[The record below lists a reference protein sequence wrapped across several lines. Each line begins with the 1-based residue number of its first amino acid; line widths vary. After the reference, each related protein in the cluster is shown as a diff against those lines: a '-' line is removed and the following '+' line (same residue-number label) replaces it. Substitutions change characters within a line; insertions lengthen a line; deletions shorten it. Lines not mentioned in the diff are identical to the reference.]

1 MLTRQTRFLVAYH
14 VVVDG
19 LLGMAAFVLSY
30 AVRFEAGLI
39 AAPKGYPPFEQ
50 YLVLMPFIGL
60 LVPLAFN
67 LPGAYRLR
75 RDRTR
80 VDDFFS
86 VLVGSVLVVI
96 AGLLG
101 TLYFEVY
108 FATDAARAQ
117 GTYEVSQIV
126 WMIFL
131 IVNVSLTYASRE
143 GVRTLMQRRFRA
155 GIGLK
160 RVLLAGTGDLARHVA
175 DRLLEHAEFGYQ
187 IVGFVDD
194 NGTEDS
200 LGYRGLPLLGSL
212 DDVEEVV
219 RHERIDQLYVALPL
233 EDHVKML
240 SLIEVASREC
250 IDVKVIPD
258 LLQFIALRA
267 RLEELDGVP
276 IININDVPL
285 QGFNGAVKR
294 AIDIGVSMVA
304 IAGLAI
310 PFAAIAAAIRL
321 NSPGSVFYRQKR
333 MGLDRRPFMVLKFR
347 SMYEDAERETGPVW
361 TRENDPRRTAVGM
374 FLRRFSLDELPQLWN
389 VLRGE
394 MSLVG
399 PRPERPFFV
408 EQFKEKVPQY
418 MLRHK
423 VKSGLTG
430 WAQVNGWRGDTSIE
444 KRIEYDL
451 YYIENWSVSLDFKI
465 LWLTVV
471 RVFFHKHA
479 Y

>member
-1 MLTRQTRFLVAYH
+1 MLTRHTRFLAVGH
-14 VVVDG
+14 VVSDS
-19 LLGMAAFVLSY
+19 LLGMVAFALAY
-30 AVRFEAGLI
+30 AIRFETGLI
-39 AAPKGYPPFEQ
+39 AAPKGQPPFEQ
-50 YLVLMPFIGL
+50 YLVLIPFIGL

-96 AGLLG
+96 VGLLG

-108 FATDAARAQ
+108 YAPEAARAQ

-126 WMIFL
+126 WAIFL
-131 IVNVSLTYASRE
+131 LTNVTFAYASRE
-143 GVRTLMQRRFRA
+143 AVRTVMQRRFRA

-175 DRLLEHAEFGYQ
+175 DRLLQHAEFGYK

-194 NGTEDS
+194 NGAEDS
-200 LGYRGLPLLGSL
+200 LGYRGLPLLGSF
-212 DDVEEVV
+212 DDVEEVIQ
-219 RHERIDQLYVALPL
+219 HERIDQLYVALPL

-240 SLIEVASREC
+240 SLIEVANREC

-294 AIDIGVSMVA
+294 AIDIGVSVA
-304 IAGLAI
+304 ALSGLAI

-321 NSPGSVFYRQKR
+321 NSPGSVLYRQER
-333 MGLDRRPFMVLKFR
+333 MGLDRRPFLVLKFR

-361 TRENDPRRTAVGM
+361 TREDDPRRTPVGR
-374 FLRRFSLDELPQLWN
+374 FLRRFSLDELPQFWN

-408 EQFKEKVPQY
+408 DQFKAKVPQY

-430 WAQVNGWRGDTSIE
+430 WAQVNGWRGNTSIE

-471 RVFFHKHA
+471 RVFFHRHA

>member
-1 MLTRQTRFLVAYH
+1 M
-14 VVVDG
+14 
-19 LLGMAAFVLSY
+19 
-30 AVRFEAGLI
+30 
-39 AAPKGYPPFEQ
+39 
-50 YLVLMPFIGL
+50 
-60 LVPLAFN
+60 
-67 LPGAYRLR
+67 
-75 RDRTR
+75 
-80 VDDFFS
+80 
-86 VLVGSVLVVI
+86 
-96 AGLLG
+96 
-101 TLYFEVY
+101 
-108 FATDAARAQ
+108 
-117 GTYEVSQIV
+117 
-126 WMIFL
+126 
-131 IVNVSLTYASRE
+131 
-143 GVRTLMQRRFRA
+143 
-155 GIGLK
+155 
-160 RVLLAGTGDLARHVA
+160 
-175 DRLLEHAEFGYQ
+175 
-187 IVGFVDD
+187 
-194 NGTEDS
+194 
-200 LGYRGLPLLGSL
+200 GYRGLPLLGSL
-212 DDVEEVV
+212 DDLEEVV

-267 RLEELDGVP
+267 RLEDLDGVP

-294 AIDIGVSMVA
+294 AIDIGVSIVA

-321 NSPGSVFYRQKR
+321 NSPGSVFYRQER

-347 SMYEDAERETGPVW
+347 SMYEDAERDTGPVW
-361 TRENDPRRTAVGM
+361 TRENDPRRTAVGT

-451 YYIENWSVSLDFKI
+451 YYIGNWSVSLDFKI

-471 RVFFHKHA
+471 RVLFHKNA

>member
-1 MLTRQTRFLVAYH
+1 MLTRQTRLLVGYH

-19 LLGMAAFVLSY
+19 LLGMVAFALSY
-30 AVRFEAGLI
+30 ALRFEADLI
-39 AAPKGYPPFEQ
+39 AAPKGQPPFEQ

-80 VDDFFS
+80 VDDCFS

-96 AGLLG
+96 VGLLG

-108 FATDAARAQ
+108 YAADTARAQ

-143 GVRTLMQRRFRA
+143 VVRTFMQRRFRA

-175 DRLLEHAEFGYQ
+175 DRLLEHVEFGYQ

-212 DDVEEVV
+212 DDLEQVV
-219 RHERIDQLYVALPL
+219 RHEQIDQLYVALPL

-276 IININDVPL
+276 VININDVPL

-294 AIDIGVSMVA
+294 AIDIGVSVVA
-304 IAGLAI
+304 LAGLAV
-310 PFAAIAAAIRL
+310 PFAAIAAAIWL
-321 NSPGSVFYRQKR
+321 NSPGSIFYRQER
-333 MGLDRRPFMVLKFR
+333 IGLDRRPFMVLKFR
-347 SMYEDAERETGPVW
+347 SMFEDAERETGPVW
-361 TRENDPRRTAVGM
+361 TRENDPRRTAVGTV
-374 FLRRFSLDELPQLWN
+374 LRRFSLDELPQLWN
-389 VLRGE
+389 VLWGE

-451 YYIENWSVSLDFKI
+451 YYIGNWSVSLDFKI

>member
-1 MLTRQTRFLVAYH
+1 MLTRQTRLLVGYH
-14 VVVDG
+14 VAVDG
-19 LLGMAAFVLSY
+19 LLGMVAFALSY
-30 AVRFEAGLI
+30 ALRFEAGLI
-39 AAPKGYPPFEQ
+39 AAPKGQPPFEQ

-96 AGLLG
+96 VGLLG

-108 FATDAARAQ
+108 YAADAARAQ
-117 GTYEVSQIV
+117 GTYEVSQIA

-143 GVRTLMQRRFRA
+143 VVRTFMQRRFRA

-200 LGYRGLPLLGSL
+200 MGYRGLPLLGSL
-212 DDVEEVV
+212 DDLEQVV

-304 IAGLAI
+304 LAGLAI

-321 NSPGSVFYRQKR
+321 NSPGSIFYRQER
-333 MGLDRRPFMVLKFR
+333 MGLDRRPFKVLKFR
-347 SMYEDAERETGPVW
+347 SMFEDAERETGPVW
-361 TRENDPRRTAVGM
+361 TRENDPRRTAVGT

-389 VLRGE
+389 VLWGE

>member
-194 NGTEDS
+194 NRTEDS
-200 LGYRGLPLLGSL
+200 LGYRGLPLLGPL
-212 DDVEEVV
+212 DDLEEVV

-321 NSPGSVFYRQKR
+321 NSPGSVFYRQER

>member
-1 MLTRQTRFLVAYH
+1 MLTRQTRLLVGYH

-19 LLGMAAFVLSY
+19 LLGMVAFALSY
-30 AVRFEAGLI
+30 ALRFEAGLI
-39 AAPKGYPPFEQ
+39 AAPKGQPPFEQ

-96 AGLLG
+96 VGLLG

-108 FATDAARAQ
+108 YAADAARAQ

-131 IVNVSLTYASRE
+131 TVNVSLTYASRDV
-143 GVRTLMQRRFRA
+143 VRTFMQRRFRA

-212 DDVEEVV
+212 DDLEQVV
-219 RHERIDQLYVALPL
+219 RHERIAQLYVALPL

-304 IAGLAI
+304 LAGLAI

-321 NSPGSVFYRQKR
+321 NSPGSVFYRQER

-347 SMYEDAERETGPVW
+347 SMFEDAERETGPVW
-361 TRENDPRRTAVGM
+361 TRENDPRRTAVGT

-389 VLRGE
+389 VLWGE

-451 YYIENWSVSLDFKI
+451 FYIENWSVSLDFKI

>member
-1 MLTRQTRFLVAYH
+1 MLTRHTRFLAVGH
-14 VVVDG
+14 VVSDS
-19 LLGMAAFVLSY
+19 LLGMVAFALAY
-30 AVRFEAGLI
+30 AIRFETGLI
-39 AAPKGYPPFEQ
+39 AAPKGQPPFEQ
-50 YLVLMPFIGL
+50 YLVLIPFIGL

-80 VDDFFS
+80 VDDFFA

-96 AGLLG
+96 VGLLG

-108 FATDAARAQ
+108 YAPEAARAQ

-126 WMIFL
+126 WAIFL
-131 IVNVSLTYASRE
+131 LTNVTLAYASRE
-143 GVRTLMQRRFRA
+143 AVRTVMQRRFRA

-175 DRLLEHAEFGYQ
+175 DRLLQHAEFGYQ

-194 NGTEDS
+194 NGAEDS
-200 LGYRGLPLLGSL
+200 LGYRGLPLLGSF
-212 DDVEEVV
+212 DDVEQVIQ
-219 RHERIDQLYVALPL
+219 HERIDQLYVALPL

-240 SLIEVASREC
+240 SLIEVANREC

-267 RLEELDGVP
+267 RLEDLDGVP

-294 AIDIGVSMVA
+294 AIDIGVSVA
-304 IAGLAI
+304 ALTGLAI

-321 NSPGSVFYRQKR
+321 NSPGSVLYRQER

-361 TRENDPRRTAVGM
+361 TREDDPRRTPVGR
-374 FLRRFSLDELPQLWN
+374 FLRRFSLDELPQFWN

-408 EQFKEKVPQY
+408 DQFKEKVPQY

-430 WAQVNGWRGDTSIE
+430 WAQVNGWRGNTSIE

-471 RVFFHKHA
+471 RVFFHRHA

>member
-1 MLTRQTRFLVAYH
+1 MLTRQTRLLVGYH

-19 LLGMAAFVLSY
+19 LLGMVAFALSY
-30 AVRFEAGLI
+30 ALRFEAGLI
-39 AAPKGYPPFEQ
+39 AAPKGHPPFEQ

-96 AGLLG
+96 VGLLG

-108 FATDAARAQ
+108 YAADAARAQ

-131 IVNVSLTYASRE
+131 TVNVSLTYASRDV
-143 GVRTLMQRRFRA
+143 VRTFMQRRFRA

-212 DDVEEVV
+212 DDLEQVV
-219 RHERIDQLYVALPL
+219 RYERIDQLYVALPL

-240 SLIEVASREC
+240 SLIEVASREY

-304 IAGLAI
+304 LAGLAI

-321 NSPGSVFYRQKR
+321 NSPGSVFYRQER

-347 SMYEDAERETGPVW
+347 SMFEDAERETGPVW
-361 TRENDPRRTAVGM
+361 TRENDPRRTAVGT

-389 VLRGE
+389 VLWAE